1 MSNILI
7 IEDHNE
13 INQILTDLLKEEH
26 QIFSA
31 FSGTEGL
38 LVFEKETI
46 DLVLLDIMLPGK
58 SGDQVLTEIRQS
70 SQVPIIILTALSE
83 KKRISEYLLNGA
95 NDYITKPFDLEEVY
109 ARVLVQLR
117 TVQPKQE
124 TRLAHK
130 KIVLDLTDFTLRSAQ
145 KEVRLGRKE
154 FELFKLLLENPKQ
167 IFTKEQLY
175 ERVWQELYIPSD
187 NTLNTQLSNLRKKI
201 AQLDSENEYVETIWG
216 LGVRLAGGNQ

>member
-154 FELFKLLLENPKQ
+154 FELFKLLLENPK
-167 IFTKEQLY
+167 
-175 ERVWQELYIPSD
+175 
-187 NTLNTQLSNLRKKI
+187 
-201 AQLDSENEYVETIWG
+201 
-216 LGVRLAGGNQ
+216 